1 VFAIRLEAQGYPE
14 ATFLVPLTFFIIIGT
29 VVLQSATAKYI
40 ASWLGVRE
48 PPPTGLLI
56 VGSGNVARA
65 IGKVLQESG
74 LNVILADSNWE
85 HTSQAR
91 MHGLNTYFG
100 NPTSE
105 HADRN
110 LNLTGI
116 GKMLAMTGN
125 ANQNTLASLR
135 FKSEF
140 GVQNI
145 FELKTN
151 REQIISEK
159 HTHST
164 RNRGYQLF
172 SEEITYGQ
180 IASLLRQGA
189 EIKSTQLSDEYDY
202 EAYITNRT
210 EQLIPLF
217 AIDQRKRLHIFTAE
231 KEITPGSGWTIMSLI
246 HTPAKPS

>member
-1 VFAIRLEAQGYPE
+1 
-14 ATFLVPLTFFIIIGT
+14 
-29 VVLQSATAKYI
+29 
-40 ASWLGVRE
+40 
-48 PPPTGLLI
+48 
-56 VGSGNVARA
+56 
-65 IGKVLQESG
+65 
-74 LNVILADSNWE
+74 
-85 HTSQAR
+85 
-91 MHGLNTYFG
+91 
-100 NPTSE
+100 
-105 HADRN
+105 
-110 LNLTGI
+110 
-116 GKMLAMTGN
+116 MLAMTGN

-189 EIKSTQLSDEYDY
+189 EVKSTQLSDEYDY